1 MSSTNAFVS
10 ASTSAA
16 AMWVLE
22 REKLTSDSHGAR
34 CLSERSFG
42 SQADSQASFQSS
54 SPFLEV
60 GLEEIGRRRV
70 VVVGCERVVRIED
83 GNLRNGF
90 IILVIGF
97 SKDLEEVCGD
107 WRFEKVK
114 DLAPA
119 ILLTSQA
126 RQ

>member
-1 MSSTNAFVS
+1 MVEG
-10 ASTSAA
+10 
-16 AMWVLE
+16 VLE

-70 VVVGCERVVRIED
+70 VVVGWERVVRIED

-90 IILVIGF
+90 IILVIGLARIW
-97 SKDLEEVCGD
+97 SK
-107 WRFEKVK
+107 KV
-114 DLAPA
+114 
-119 ILLTSQA
+119 
-126 RQ
+126 

>member
-1 MSSTNAFVS
+1 MFVGE
-10 ASTSAA
+10 
-16 AMWVLE
+16 VV
-22 REKLTSDSHGAR
+22 REPGGL
-34 CLSERSFG
+34 
-42 SQADSQASFQSS
+42 QASFQSS

-107 WRFEKVK
+107 WRFEKLNSVK
-114 DLAPA
+114 GLAPA
-119 ILLTSQA
+119 ILFTSQA

>member
-1 MSSTNAFVS
+1 MVEG
-10 ASTSAA
+10 
-16 AMWVLE
+16 VLE

-97 SKDLEEVCGD
+97 SKDLEEVRGGLEVRESEGLGSGHIVD
-107 WRFEKVK
+107 Q
-114 DLAPA
+114 
-119 ILLTSQA
+119 SG
-126 RQ
+126 